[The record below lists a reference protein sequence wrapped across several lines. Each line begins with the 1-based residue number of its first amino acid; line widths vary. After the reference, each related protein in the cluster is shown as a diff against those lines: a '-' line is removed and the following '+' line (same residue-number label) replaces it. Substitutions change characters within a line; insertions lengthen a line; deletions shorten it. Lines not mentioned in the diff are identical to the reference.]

1 MCGFIGKISFN
12 QIDHKSIENNNEI
25 LECRGPDEKVFNNGK
40 FSDFFKNE
48 DVLNFSFAFNR
59 LSIID
64 LGKNTSQ
71 PMFNHHKNTV
81 LMFNGEVFNH
91 QSLREDME
99 KEGIK
104 FLSDHSDSEV
114 VLNGLTYYG
123 KSFIE
128 KMNGQF
134 SIMFYKSDEN
144 KLLLIRDRLGQKPLF
159 FATNNSCIT
168 FGSNLI
174 SVANE
179 YGNKAINKN
188 SYEDFINYGVVP
200 SPNTIFEHIYK
211 LEPSQMIEVDFNTS
225 QLSIEKHKYWNIES
239 KEAEEKF
246 NHEVFESIISDAISI
261 REHADVPIA
270 NFLSGGIDSTYIIK
284 NMFDRG
290 KKANSFSV
298 VFKDK
303 KYDER
308 KWSQEV
314 SKKYETNHTEH
325 EMDNKEFEKYVFESI
340 KYFDEPYADPS
351 TVPSFIISKLISSKY
366 KTAISGDG
374 GDELI
379 GGYKRINS
387 LYFKRKYTHPIKFIN
402 KIYPN
407 HLGTGNRFVMH
418 SRNLREATASF
429 YSDKNLL
436 SFLELNDNLTYEKKY
451 FNNLSS
457 PYKTILSSEYLFFL
471 SEMMLLKIDRASM
484 ANSLEVRSPFVD
496 HRLIEYIFSTQPSY
510 LNKENPKQL
519 FKAKLSSDFNFE
531 FLNRPKQGFVFNLED
546 WVFNNKKQ
554 ISENIL
560 DVDYF
565 NNFNVQKLN
574 KLFHRSSRIN
584 GLRLWRLFLIN
595 KYIDLNL

>member
-25 LECRGPDEKVFNNGK
+25 IECRGPDEKVFLNGK
-40 FSDFFKNE
+40 FNNFFKNE

-246 NHEVFESIISDAISI
+246 NHEVFESIISDAINI

-270 NFLSGGIDSTYIIK
+270 NFLSGGID
-284 NMFDRG
+284 
-290 KKANSFSV
+290 
-298 VFKDK
+298 
-303 KYDER
+303 
-308 KWSQEV
+308 
-314 SKKYETNHTEH
+314 
-325 EMDNKEFEKYVFESI
+325 
-340 KYFDEPYADPS
+340 
-351 TVPSFIISKLISSKY
+351 
-366 KTAISGDG
+366 
-374 GDELI
+374 
-379 GGYKRINS
+379 
-387 LYFKRKYTHPIKFIN
+387 
-402 KIYPN
+402 
-407 HLGTGNRFVMH
+407 
-418 SRNLREATASF
+418 
-429 YSDKNLL
+429 
-436 SFLELNDNLTYEKKY
+436 
-451 FNNLSS
+451 
-457 PYKTILSSEYLFFL
+457 
-471 SEMMLLKIDRASM
+471 
-484 ANSLEVRSPFVD
+484 
-496 HRLIEYIFSTQPSY
+496 
-510 LNKENPKQL
+510 
-519 FKAKLSSDFNFE
+519 
-531 FLNRPKQGFVFNLED
+531 
-546 WVFNNKKQ
+546 
-554 ISENIL
+554 
-560 DVDYF
+560 
-565 NNFNVQKLN
+565 
-574 KLFHRSSRIN
+574 
-584 GLRLWRLFLIN
+584 
-595 KYIDLNL
+595 

>member
-12 QIDHKSIENNNEI
+12 QIDHKSVKNNNEI
-25 LECRGPDEKVFNNGK
+25 LECRGPDEKVFLNGK
-40 FSDFFKNE
+40 FNNFFKNE

-71 PMFNHHKNTV
+71 PMFNQHKNTV

-99 KEGIK
+99 KDGIK

-179 YGNKAINKN
+179 YGDKAINKN

-246 NHEVFESIISDAISI
+246 NHEVFESIISDAINI

-284 NMFDRG
+284 NMYDRG

-303 KYDER
+303 RYDER

-325 EMDNKEFEKYVFESI
+325 EMDTKEFEKYVLESI

-366 KTAISGDG
+366 KTAISRDG

-387 LYFKRKYTHPIKFIN
+387 LYFKRRYTHQIKFIN

-436 SFLELNDNLTYEKKY
+436 SFLELNDNLTYEKNY
-451 FNNLSS
+451 FNILSS

-519 FKAKLSSDFNFE
+519 FKDKLSSDFNFE

-565 NNFNVQKLN
+565 NNFNVQKIN
-574 KLFHRSSRIN
+574 KLFHHSSRIN

>member
-12 QIDHKSIENNNEI
+12 QIDHKSVKNNNEI
-25 LECRGPDEKVFNNGK
+25 LECRGPDEKVFLNGK
-40 FSDFFKNE
+40 FNNFFKNE

-71 PMFNHHKNTV
+71 PMFNQHKNTV

-179 YGNKAINKN
+179 YGDKAINKN

-246 NHEVFESIISDAISI
+246 NHEVFESIISDAINI

-284 NMFDRG
+284 NMYDRG

-325 EMDNKEFEKYVFESI
+325 EMDTKEFEKYVLESI

-379 GGYKRINS
+379 GGYQRINS
-387 LYFKRKYTHPIKFIN
+387 LYFKRRYTHPIKFIN

-436 SFLELNDNLTYEKKY
+436 SFLELNDNLTYEKNY

-519 FKAKLSSDFNFE
+519 FKDKLSSDFNFE

-565 NNFNVQKLN
+565 NNFNVQKIN
-574 KLFHRSSRIN
+574 KLFHHSSRIN

>member
-12 QIDHKSIENNNEI
+12 QIDPKSIENNNEI
-25 LECRGPDEKVFNNGK
+25 LECRGPDEKVFLNGK
-40 FSDFFKNE
+40 FNNFFKNE

-179 YGNKAINKN
+179 YGGKAINKN

-246 NHEVFESIISDAISI
+246 NHEVFESIISDAINI

-284 NMFDRG
+284 NMYDRG

-325 EMDNKEFEKYVFESI
+325 EMDNKEFEKYVLESI

-351 TVPSFIISKLISSKY
+351 TVPSFIISKLISGKY

-387 LYFKRKYTHPIKFIN
+387 LYFKRRYTHPIKFIN

-436 SFLELNDNLTYEKKY
+436 SFLELNDNLTYEKNY

-519 FKAKLSSDFNFE
+519 FKDKLSSDFNFE

-565 NNFNVQKLN
+565 NNFNVQKIN

>member
-325 EMDNKEFEKYVFESI
+325 EMDSKEFEKYVFESI

-565 NNFNVQKLN
+565 NNFNVQKIN

>member
-25 LECRGPDEKVFNNGK
+25 IECRGPDEKVFLNGK
-40 FSDFFKNE
+40 FNNFFKNE

-246 NHEVFESIISDAISI
+246 NHEVFESIISDAINI

-284 NMFDRG
+284 NMYDRG

-325 EMDNKEFEKYVFESI
+325 EMDNKEFEKYVLESI

-387 LYFKRKYTHPIKFIN
+387 LYFKRRYTHPIKFIN

-436 SFLELNDNLTYEKKY
+436 SFLELNDNLTYEKNY

-519 FKAKLSSDFNFE
+519 FKDKLSSDFNFE

-565 NNFNVQKLN
+565 NNFNVQKIN

>member
-1 MCGFIGKISFN
+1 VCGFIGKISFN

-25 LECRGPDEKVFNNGK
+25 IECRGPDEKVFLNGK
-40 FSDFFKNE
+40 FNNFFKNE

-246 NHEVFESIISDAISI
+246 NHEVFESIISDAINI

-284 NMFDRG
+284 NMYDRG

-325 EMDNKEFEKYVFESI
+325 EMDNKEFEKYVLESI

-387 LYFKRKYTHPIKFIN
+387 LYFKRRYTHPIKFIN

-436 SFLELNDNLTYEKKY
+436 SFLELNDNLTYEKNY

-519 FKAKLSSDFNFE
+519 FKDKLSSDFNFE

-565 NNFNVQKLN
+565 NNFNVQKIN